1 MRTVRVRRKV
11 LGTAGVVAGVL
22 AAPLYRQYRRD
33 IQAARERVRNLGSH
47 VVSTDDGSIEYL
59 TFGQGQPVLVVHGI
73 VGGCDQ
79 ALLTARNH
87 VGEGFLSLLPS
98 RFGYLRT
105 PLPAGATPATQAD
118 TYVGLLDTLGIAR
131 AAIMGI
137 SAGGTSAIQFALR
150 HPDRCAAL
158 VLLSSNAPAKVAVP
172 GPPEPVARVI
182 FRSDF
187 IYWLLLTHL
196 HAAIDP
202 LMGIPKGLTLTPQQE
217 DEVAEV
223 RAVCLPVSLRT
234 PGILFDAFVSNPDI
248 NSYPLGE
255 ITVPTLV
262 IHAADDPAAPYEN
275 ARAMAEAI
283 PGATLVTIERGGHLM
298 LGQHERVRA
307 EVTRFLTRHMLAV
320 PAG

>member
-22 AAPLYRQYRRD
+22 ATPLYRQYRRD

-47 VVSTDDGSIEYL
+47 VVSTGDDSIEYL

-79 ALLTARNH
+79 ALLNARDH

-172 GPPEPVARVI
+172 SPPEPVARVI
-182 FRSDF
+182 FRS
-187 IYWLLLTHL
+187 
-196 HAAIDP
+196 
-202 LMGIPKGLTLTPQQE
+202 
-217 DEVAEV
+217 EVAEV

-234 PGILFDAFVSNPDI
+234 PGILFDACVSNPDI

-275 ARAMAEAI
+275 ARALAEAI

-307 EVTRFLTRHMLAV
+307 EVTSFLTRHTLAV